1 MQRLTDEMNRVA
13 LLNKEK
19 LDGETVRGNM
29 EKSIEQKR
37 VNLEKYVARLDEIS
51 REIVQRDSQVGVLRE
66 QQAGFDEKEYEG
78 VLDMEIGKELDECRR
93 RFEQV
98 GRDYQRD
105 AARLQVIEAVSSP

>member
-1 MQRLTDEMNRVA
+1 
-13 LLNKEK
+13 
-19 LDGETVRGNM
+19 M

-51 REIVQRDSQVGVLRE
+51 REIVQRDSQVGLLRE

-78 VLDMEIGKELDECRR
+78 VPNMEIGKELDECRQ

>member
-66 QQAGFDEKEYEG
+66 QQVERRG
-78 VLDMEIGKELDECRR
+78 VLLTNFVMEKIRGT
-93 RFEQV
+93 
-98 GRDYQRD
+98 
-105 AARLQVIEAVSSP
+105 